1 MKSAFTFSHQLKTL
15 LIIITIVLSVLLL
28 SISVSFTQSGCTGL
42 TGTNGPSWP
51 KDATVYV
58 NLGNLNTEQRRQ
70 VQEALYAWSGVAG
83 FGSGV
88 TFSTATPPSGAI
100 ILNFQVGQTV
110 PQNGVTPPAQLD
122 TTGHIDANGNL
133 NGGTITFSNIVQA
146 VGADGQNH
154 LALDETV
161 SSTAFT
167 KAALHEI
174 GHSMGLGEG
183 TTPNNG
189 TSTQSNPCGNAG
201 QVQASSVMNGQC
213 GANDWG
219 NTVSYT
225 HLRAHETPEHL
236 VCRLLLEKKNK
247 S

>member
-100 ILNFQVGQTV
+100 ILNFQVC
-110 PQNGVTPPAQLD
+110 L
-122 TTGHIDANGNL
+122 L
-133 NGGTITFSNIVQA
+133 Y
-146 VGADGQNH
+146 
-154 LALDETV
+154 
-161 SSTAFT
+161 
-167 KAALHEI
+167 
-174 GHSMGLGEG
+174 
-183 TTPNNG
+183 
-189 TSTQSNPCGNAG
+189 TSPSPRD
-201 QVQASSVMNGQC
+201 S
-213 GANDWG
+213 
-219 NTVSYT
+219 
-225 HLRAHETPEHL
+225 
-236 VCRLLLEKKNK
+236 
-247 S
+247 